1 MLIFNL
7 NHGGAEEILY
17 AYPGGAQEILYILT
31 PDHKDQLYWYTY
43 HLYIDHLYKTRSIPT
58 TSIFY

>member
-1 MLIFNL
+1 MRMLIFNL

-31 PDHKDQLYWYTY
+31 PDHKDQLYCLI
-43 HLYIDHLYKTRSIPT
+43 HLLT
-58 TSIFY
+58 TFI